1 MRKTLRSV
9 LSATAVLA
17 AGGFIVFGAQTAGA
31 QAPGSDARLQ
41 KERATCDGVQQDR
54 AACLREAGAARQEA
68 GRGGLTSP
76 SPAREQ
82 VNSLARCSELPAAE
96 QPDCEARIKG
106 GPRTTTEGSVMG
118 GGVIRETVT
127 PLPPQTVPAR

>member
-9 LSATAVLA
+9 LSATAALA
-17 AGGFIVFGAQTAGA
+17 AGGFIVFGAQTASA

-68 GRGGLTSP
+68 ARGGLTSP

-96 QPDCEARIKG
+96 QPACEARIKG